1 MRFIIVFFLF
11 LLFGSVGI
19 SQEIVTDRPDQTES
33 SSTLGKADLQL
44 ETGMFF
50 MEADHGKIDYFG
62 GPSTLIRIGLFQGFE
77 LRVVTQYED
86 LKLKGMDGN
95 DVKGWSDLQLG
106 AKIQLLQNEGNTEI
120 AFLSHVV
127 LPTAKAELTNDELGM
142 INKLA
147 ISHDL
152 GEKIGLGYN
161 IGYDYMGS
169 THQLT
174 YSLAFGILL
183 TQNLGIFLEPY
194 GTFSEGGSFESNFDT
209 GITYLLNPML
219 QLDASYGFGIN
230 HSMKFIGFGISWKL
244 PGIFRSSK

>member
-1 MRFIIVFFLF
+1 MRTLIVFTVLI
-11 LLFGSVGI
+11 LLGFVGI

-44 ETGMFF
+44 ETGLLF
-50 MEADHGKIDYFG
+50 MGSDHGNIDYFT
-62 GPSTLIRIGLFQGFE
+62 GPSTLVRIGLMKGFE
-77 LRVVTQYED
+77 LRIVTQYED
-86 LKLKGMDGN
+86 LKYNGANMQ

-120 AFLSHVV
+120 AFLSHIV
-127 LPTAKAELTNDELGM
+127 LPTAKTELTNDELGM

-152 GEKIGLGYN
+152 GDKFGLGYN

-174 YSLAFGILL
+174 FSLAFGIGLAK
-183 TQNLGIFLEPY
+183 NLGMYLEPY
-194 GTFSEGGSFESNFDT
+194 GSYAEGGSFESNFNT
-209 GITYLLNPML
+209 GFTFLLNSNL
-219 QLDASYGFGIN
+219 QLDASYGFGLN
-230 HSMKFIGFGISWKL
+230 HSMNYLGIGFSWKL
-244 PGIFRSSK
+244 PEFFSSSK